1 MTSASPKGISILLV
15 DDHPIVRQGYRRVL
29 ESQRDFQVV
38 AEAEDAASAYN
49 AFKALSPDVVVMDI
63 SMPGASGLEA
73 IRNIRARGGRAR
85 ILVFSMHS
93 EASLVKAAFNAGA
106 GGYVTKSSE
115 PAVLI
120 RAIRSVAHGERAMS
134 DDIAQVLA
142 LESLAPSG
150 SALDQLAEREIEIL
164 RQIAAG
170 ATNEEVA
177 QNLNLSLKTVQNYHY
192 MIKVKTG
199 LKTDAQLVR
208 LATRVRPDGVVSGPL
223 RASISACAGPRYPS
237 AAAQA
242 KYRSEPEAADR
253 STRQHGRDDGSGSL
267 RRKSPARSPWCRR
280 SGTCP
285 A

>member
-1 MTSASPKGISILLV
+1 MTSASPKGISILLA

-29 ESQRDFQVV
+29 ENQPDFQVV
-38 AEAEDAASAYN
+38 AEAENAASAYS
-49 AFKALSPDVVVMDI
+49 AFKAHSPDIVVMDI

-73 IRNIRARGGRAR
+73 IRNIRARDRHAH

-134 DDIAQVLA
+134 DDVAQVLA

-170 ATNEEVA
+170 ATKEEVA

-199 LKTDAQLVR
+199 LKTDAQLVH
-208 LATRVRPDGVVSGPL
+208 LATKCGL
-223 RASISACAGPRYPS
+223 
-237 AAAQA
+237 
-242 KYRSEPEAADR
+242 
-253 STRQHGRDDGSGSL
+253 TGS
-267 RRKSPARSPWCRR
+267 
-280 SGTCP
+280 
-285 A
+285 